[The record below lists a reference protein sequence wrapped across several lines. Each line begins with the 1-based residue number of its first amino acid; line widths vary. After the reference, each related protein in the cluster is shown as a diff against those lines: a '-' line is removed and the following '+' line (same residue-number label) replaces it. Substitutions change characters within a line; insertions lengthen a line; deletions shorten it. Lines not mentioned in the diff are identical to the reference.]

1 MNTTARRGW
10 LTGAAAAL
18 VAVLTLLTVLAVV
31 ALADAA
37 GRSSVRVPVATDLV
51 ADLGEPTGL
60 ADGVTLDPHGT
71 VDLLIDVPTT
81 GETLWSLASWLPSL
95 LIGVTTVSLLL
106 LVVAE
111 ARRGTPFSGRTVRCL
126 RAIGLIALL
135 GGPLAI
141 LVDGIASGVLTDAVL
156 SGPGDPSPTVTFD
169 WLVVGVGFLALAEVI
184 RRGREMRE
192 ELDEVI

>member
-1 MNTTARRGW
+1 MTTTARRGW

-18 VAVLTLLTVLAVV
+18 IAVLALLTVLAVV
-31 ALADAA
+31 ALADSA
-37 GRSSVRVPVATDLV
+37 GRASVSVPVATDLV
-51 ADLGEPTGL
+51 ADLGAPSGL

-81 GETLWSLASWLPSL
+81 GETLWSLASWLPGL
-95 LIGVTTVSLLL
+95 LMGATTVVLLL
-106 LVVAE
+106 VVVAE

-126 RAIGLIALL
+126 RAVGLVALL
-135 GGPLAI
+135 GGPAAI
-141 LVDGIASGVLTDAVL
+141 LLTGVASGILTDAVL
-156 SGPGDPSPTVTFD
+156 TGPGDPSPVLTFD